1 MRYLIERFT
10 VSLRAAKA
18 HREIVLIFRLQ
29 GGEWCSGVKCLVWRS
44 GVTSTRTKIN
54 TCAPNCKVS
63 GTHSYH
69 DVYGP
74 QVALIILFY
83 RHCFNVIRETASFP
97 DYIKIRQTCSCH
109 TIHFPTHPALF
120 LFTSSTSAPQ
130 SSTDT
135 FELIAFSAFLAEI
148 KHFSFPTS
156 YRQRRPAGC
165 LIEPC
170 KYGFS
175 PEWTWNRPLS
185 HLISPV

>member
-74 QVALIILFY
+74 QVAFIILFY

-97 DYIKIRQTCSCH
+97 DYIKIRQTCSCL

-148 KHFSFPTS
+148 KIFHSQHHIA
-156 YRQRRPAGC
+156 RGGLLA
-165 LIEPC
+165 
-170 KYGFS
+170 
-175 PEWTWNRPLS
+175 
-185 HLISPV
+185 V

>member
-69 DVYGP
+69 DVYGL
-74 QVALIILFY
+74 QVAFIILFY
-83 RHCFNVIRETASFP
+83 KHCFNVIKLM
-97 DYIKIRQTCSCH
+97 YIKIRQTCSCH